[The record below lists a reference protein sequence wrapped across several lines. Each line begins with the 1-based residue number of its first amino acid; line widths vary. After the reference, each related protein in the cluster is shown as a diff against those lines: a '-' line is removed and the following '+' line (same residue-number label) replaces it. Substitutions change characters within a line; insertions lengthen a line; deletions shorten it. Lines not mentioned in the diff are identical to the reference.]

1 MTDITMADADAR
13 PQGGAGARFG
23 RLGFALMVVS
33 VVLTIIGSNVAVG
46 AFLWFALDSRL
57 NDMNTHLNNRLN
69 DVNER
74 INDVNDRLDNVNKRL
89 DDVNE
94 RLDDLNTRVS
104 RIEGKIG
111 LPAPER

>member
-1 MTDITMADADAR
+1 MTDIVMAGEGSR
-13 PQGGAGARFG
+13 REGGSGARFG

-33 VVLTIIGSNVAVG
+33 VVLTIVGSNVAVG

-57 NDMNTHLNNRLN
+57 NDVNTRINDLNNR
-69 DVNER
+69 VNEMDR
-74 INDVNDRLDNVNKRL
+74 HINSRLDK
-89 DDVNE
+89 VNE

>member
-1 MTDITMADADAR
+1 MTDVTMAGEGSR

-23 RLGFALMVVS
+23 TFSFALMVVS
-33 VVLTIIGSNVAVG
+33 VVLTIVGSNVAVG

-57 NDMNTHLNNRLN
+57 DDMDTHIDNRLN
-69 DVNER
+69 EV
-74 INDVNDRLDNVNKRL
+74 IIRL
-89 DDVNE
+89 DDVIIRLDKTNERLDEVNE

-104 RIEGKIG
+104 WIEGKIG

>member
-1 MTDITMADADAR
+1 MTDVTMAGEGPR
-13 PQGGAGARFG
+13 REGVGGARFG
-23 RLGFALMVVS
+23 TLTWRMVVS
-33 VVLTIIGSNVAVG
+33 LVLTIVISNVAVG

-57 NDMNTHLNNRLN
+57 ND
-69 DVNER
+69 
-74 INDVNDRLDNVNKRL
+74 VNDRLDDTIIGL
-89 DDVNE
+89 DGVIV

>member
-1 MTDITMADADAR
+1 MTDVTMAGEGSR
-13 PQGGAGARFG
+13 REGGAGTRFG
-23 RLGFALMVVS
+23 SVGFALMVVS

-57 NDMNTHLNNRLN
+57 NDVNNRINEMNTHINNRL
-69 DVNER
+69 
-74 INDVNDRLDNVNKRL
+74 DN
-89 DDVNE
+89 VNE

>member
-1 MTDITMADADAR
+1 MTDVTMAGAGSR

-23 RLGFALMVVS
+23 TFGFALMVVS
-33 VVLTIIGSNVAVG
+33 VVLTIVGSNVAVG

-57 NDMNTHLNNRLN
+57 NDVNNRINDLNNR
-69 DVNER
+69 VNQMDTH
-74 INDVNDRLDNVNKRL
+74 INSRLDK
-89 DDVNE
+89 VNE

-104 RIEGKIG
+104 RIEGKID

>member
-1 MTDITMADADAR
+1 MTDVAM
-13 PQGGAGARFG
+13 GGDGSRREGGSGARFG
-23 RLGFALMVVS
+23 GLGFALMVVS

-46 AFLWFALDSRL
+46 AFLWFALDSRIDDL
-57 NDMNTHLNNRLN
+57 NNRVNEMNTH
-69 DVNER
+69 
-74 INDVNDRLDNVNKRL
+74 INTRL
-89 DDVNE
+89 DDVNK